1 MIQESNPMP
10 NREPSGSCGQ
20 SIFDPGWHI
29 RGSREVLLTVNSIF
43 IAVLVLFGLV
53 LTMVQYTNAESSDQI
68 VATHV
73 ARDFQ
78 LDAAYPA
85 TEWKDAR
92 PIAFSANWQGQNSDP
107 TRQTIVRALW
117 SDTTLYLRF
126 ECHYRDITVFADS
139 DPDGRRDHLWDRD
152 VVEAFLQPEP
162 SPEKFY
168 KEFEVAPNSMW
179 IDLDISPSGRA
190 DLQSGLKRS
199 VYLDRHAQTWT
210 AELAIP
216 LAAITKKFDAA
227 HDWRVN
233 FYRVEG
239 AKEPRNYLAWQPTN
253 TPEPN
258 FHVPAVFGIMKF
270 ALPSKK

>member
-10 NREPSGSCGQ
+10 SGEPSGSCGQ
-20 SIFDPGWHI
+20 SISGHGRHI
-29 RGSREVLLTVNSIF
+29 RGPRNALLRVNSIF
-43 IAVLVLFGLV
+43 IAALVSLGLV
-53 LTMVQYTNAESSDQI
+53 LIMVQDAKAESSNQVVI
-68 VATHV
+68 AHV
-73 ARDFQ
+73 TRDFQ

-85 TEWKDAR
+85 AEWKDAR
-92 PIAFSANWQGQNSDP
+92 PIVFSANWQGQNPDP
-107 TRQTIVRALW
+107 TRQTTVQALW
-117 SDTTLYLRF
+117 SNTTLYLHF

-139 DPDGRRDHLWDRD
+139 DSDGRRDHLWDRD

-162 SPEKFY
+162 SSERLY

-179 IDLDISPSGRA
+179 IDLDISPNGRA

-199 VYLDRHAQTWT
+199 VYLDRQAQTWT

-216 LAAITKKFDAA
+216 LAAITKRFDPA
-227 HDWRVN
+227 HDWHVN